1 MSRDLLAF
9 SPRTPSV
16 PDGPNHE
23 GMTMTSRRPQ
33 MLLAIAAL
41 VIAPLLGPTASMQP
55 AGRHAVEVEDVIAW
69 KALGSTVLSA
79 DGQWFGYRL
88 APEEADAEVV
98 VRQVRGEK
106 AMRFAIGEVPQG
118 AGGGGRGGAAGNVSS
133 ALAFSDDGKWAAFS
147 TYPTR
152 AAALRLKR
160 QRRPIQSGVTVL
172 NLATGEKKEY
182 PKVRRFAFSGES
194 AGWIALHRYGPDGQG
209 GGGAAA
215 AAGGGRR
222 WRGRG
227 PAAGAGPGS
236 APPPGPPLPW
246 LPSGG
251 GGQPPA
257 ARARTL

>member
-88 APEEADAEVV
+88 APQEGDAEVV

-182 PKVRRFAFSGES
+182 PKVRRLSFSRASGGLEAPRPS
-194 AGWIALHRYGPDGQG
+194 WPGAPRRRGAGAPAGR
-209 GGGAAA
+209 GGGAR
-215 AAGGGRR
+215 GGAPAPRPRPRGTPRR
-222 WRGRG
+222 
-227 PAAGAGPGS
+227 
-236 APPPGPPLPW
+236 PP
-246 LPSGG
+246 
-251 GGQPPA
+251 
-257 ARARTL
+257 